1 MRGPTTMAPPQG
13 KLGVLTCGMGAVAT
27 TFMAGVDLIRS
38 NGAQPVG
45 SVTQLSTIRL
55 GKRTEHR
62 SPPIKDFVPLAGLDD
77 LVFGGWDL
85 FPDSAYEAA
94 ANDAALSA
102 EGLVQAHKLLRTL

>member
-1 MRGPTTMAPPQG
+1 
-13 KLGVLTCGMGAVAT
+13 MGAVAT

-77 LVFGGWDL
+77 LVFGGWEPS
-85 FPDSAYEAA
+85 PDFAYEAPSHCA
-94 ANDAALSA
+94 RLSPQ
-102 EGLVQAHKLLRTL
+102 ELPQPKKFRRTIKPMKTTFNPDYRQRLDGT

>member
-1 MRGPTTMAPPQG
+1 
-13 KLGVLTCGMGAVAT
+13 MGAVAT

-85 FPDSAYEAA
+85 FPDSPYEAA
-94 ANDAALSA
+94 PKAPVLSPQD
-102 EGLVQAHKLLRTL
+102 LVPPQKFLPTIHPIKPSFTPDYLT